1 MFPEESSCR
10 TVDDSLS
17 GNDMRESPLS
27 VGIAT
32 LNATAKLGLSPGT
45 GIKPVHDDCRVVRV
59 CGRAS
64 TALTPACESA
74 RIA

>member
-27 VGIAT
+27 VGFAT
-32 LNATAKLGLSPGT
+32 LNATAKFGLSPRKGDKA
-45 GIKPVHDDCRVVRV
+45 G
-59 CGRAS
+59 A
-64 TALTPACESA
+64 
-74 RIA
+74 

>member
-32 LNATAKLGLSPGT
+32 LNATAKVGLSPWNGDKA
-45 GIKPVHDDCRVVRV
+45 G
-59 CGRAS
+59 A
-64 TALTPACESA
+64 
-74 RIA
+74 